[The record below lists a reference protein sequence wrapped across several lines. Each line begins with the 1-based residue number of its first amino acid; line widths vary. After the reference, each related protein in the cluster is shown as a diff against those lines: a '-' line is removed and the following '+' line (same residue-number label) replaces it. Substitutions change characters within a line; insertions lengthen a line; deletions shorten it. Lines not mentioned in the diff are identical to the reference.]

1 MESIVQNG
9 RLEITRRFIESS
21 IIRPD
26 AKVRSL
32 LPVEMLKGFYLNDW
46 FGRDG
51 SFVAEAVISWL
62 R

>member
-51 SFVAEAVISWL
+51 SFVV